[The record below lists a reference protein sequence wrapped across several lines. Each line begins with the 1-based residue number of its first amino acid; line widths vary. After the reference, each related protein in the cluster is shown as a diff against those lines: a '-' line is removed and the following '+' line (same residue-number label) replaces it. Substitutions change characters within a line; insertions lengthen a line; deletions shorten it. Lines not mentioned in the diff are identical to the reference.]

1 MRLEKQPVE
10 DYKVLISLIQDQ
22 VIWKSIENL
31 EQRVIC
37 SELLDFFFQI
47 QYGKQTAVEQAW
59 KQAEELEGFPTNQ
72 AIDNGGLDKDISYQK
87 NKELS
92 S

>member
-59 KQAEELEGFPTNQ
+59 KQVEELRGFPTNQ
-72 AIDNGGLDKDISYQK
+72 AIDNGGLDKDTSYQK